1 MLGNVNDERV
11 LFVCFFLL
19 QTATLEVVV
28 PPDILND
35 QGAAEV
41 LVPEGGVARLSC
53 KAHGHPAPRVT
64 WRREDGQDIVIRNG
78 PSQKLKGNILHFDLT
93 SFFL

>member
-1 MLGNVNDERV
+1 M
-11 LFVCFFLL
+11 
-19 QTATLEVVV
+19 

-35 QGAAEV
+35 EGAAEI

-53 KAHGHPAPRVT
+53 KAHGYPAPRVT

-78 PSQKLKGNILHFDLT
+78 ASQKLKGNVRDAPIPSQRAPLLQMTHSLLSPKFPST
-93 SFFL
+93 RARS